1 MFLTFFL
8 CKGRQLQA
16 LDNLLLLRLLGLEI
30 LDPVLYGLLGP
41 GQGLLFPADAAQELL
56 VLPPPPLR
64 LLGRTGGLL
73 QLGLQVVHQAV
84 HVGDTLLVRHLH
96 RTVAR
101 AVNENSRSFTVP
113 REGLYYITSLKSLR
127 LRKLLTFGYVWF
139 LPYSPYFAYLSLAFL
154 SFPYLYQALQG
165 LTGPYFAFA

>member
-8 CKGRQLQA
+8 CEGCQLLA

-30 LDPVLYGLLGP
+30 LDPVLYCLLGP
-41 GQGLLFPADAAQELL
+41 GQGLLLLADAAQELL

-64 LLGRTGGLL
+64 LLGLAGRLL

-96 RTVAR
+96 TTVAR
-101 AVNENSRSFTVP
+101 AVNEPSRSFTVP
-113 REGLYYITSLKSLR
+113 REGL
-127 LRKLLTFGYVWF
+127 
-139 LPYSPYFAYLSLAFL
+139 
-154 SFPYLYQALQG
+154 
-165 LTGPYFAFA
+165 

>member
-41 GQGLLFPADAAQELL
+41 GECLLFPADAAQELL

-64 LLGRTGGLL
+64 LLGRAGGLL

-101 AVNENSRSFTVP
+101 AVKFHSAQRRP
-113 REGLYYITSLKSLR
+113 LLYNQLEKLEAAKAAYLWLR
-127 LRKLLTFGYVWF
+127 LVFTLLTLLCLPF
-139 LPYSPYFAYLSLAFL
+139 LT
-154 SFPYLYQALQG
+154 FP
-165 LTGPYFAFA
+165 